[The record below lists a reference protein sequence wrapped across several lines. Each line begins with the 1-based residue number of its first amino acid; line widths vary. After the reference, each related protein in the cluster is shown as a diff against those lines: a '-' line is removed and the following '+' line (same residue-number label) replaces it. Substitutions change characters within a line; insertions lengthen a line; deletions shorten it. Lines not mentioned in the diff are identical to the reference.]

1 MKKEDFMKLGLD
13 EETSKKCET
22 ASLEELKSYIPKT
35 RFDEINDQ
43 KKKLELDVKER
54 DKQLDDLKKSAGDN
68 EELKK
73 QIETLQKDN
82 KEKDDKY
89 AADMKKLKIDM
100 AVDVALSNAKAK
112 NKTAVKALLKD
123 LDKAEINDDGT
134 VKGLKEQI
142 ESLMKSQDSSFLFEV
157 EQTPKFKG
165 MSPGANKEGLPNSS
179 GFEQRLREAREK
191 GDNLEAIKIKQ
202 EAQKE
207 GIVLI

>member
-1 MKKEDFMKLGLD
+1 M
-13 EETSKKCET
+13 
-22 ASLEELKSYIPKT
+22 
-35 RFDEINDQ
+35 
-43 KKKLELDVKER
+43 
-54 DKQLDDLKKSAGDN
+54 
-68 EELKK
+68 
-73 QIETLQKDN
+73 
-82 KEKDDKY
+82 
-89 AADMKKLKIDM
+89 
-100 AVDVALSNAKAK
+100 
-112 NKTAVKALLKD
+112 LKD

-142 ESLMKSQDSSFLFEV
+142 ESLIKSQDSSFLFEV
-157 EQTPKFKG
+157 ETPKFKG

>member
-35 RFDEINDQ
+35 RFDEINNE
-43 KKKLELDVKER
+43 KKKLELDVKDR

-82 KEKDDKY
+82 KAKEDKY
-89 AADMKKLKIDM
+89 AEDMKKLKIDM
-100 AVDVALSNAKAK
+100 AVDIALTNAKAK

-142 ESLMKSQDSSFLFEV
+142 ESLIKSQDSSFLFEV
-157 EQTPKFKG
+157 ETPKFKG

>member
-43 KKKLELDVKER
+43 KKKLELDVKDR

-82 KEKDDKY
+82 KAKEDKY
-89 AADMKKLKIDM
+89 AEDMKKLKIDM
-100 AVDVALSNAKAK
+100 AVDIALTNAKAK

-123 LDKAEINDDGT
+123 LDKAEINDDG

-142 ESLMKSQDSSFLFEV
+142 ESLIKSQDSSFLFEV